1 MKRNSHCLKIFIN
14 LAPFYAEG
22 AGGLRHRSWP
32 YPVLKVCLTPFP
44 FQPKAYRINKT
55 MDVIPAVDIKNGK
68 CVRLFQGR
76 MDSET
81 VFSDD
86 PAAMAKRWEDEGAEF
101 IHIVDLDGAI
111 EKSPQN
117 LGSIRKIINSV
128 DAHIQVGGGIRNE
141 RTIRMFLEIGV
152 KRVVM
157 GTEAIRNPKLVKDAC
172 KEFPGQIVVGIDA
185 RNGWVAIEGW
195 TKTTQIKAVDLAIQ
209 FEDSGVAAI
218 NFTDIHRDGM
228 QTGPN
233 IEETRRL
240 AEAVNIP
247 VVASGGISSIED
259 IQNLMPLE
267 TVGVVGVIIGRAL
280 YSGRLKLKEAIEVLK
295 KQK

>member
-1 MKRNSHCLKIFIN
+1 
-14 LAPFYAEG
+14 
-22 AGGLRHRSWP
+22 
-32 YPVLKVCLTPFP
+32 
-44 FQPKAYRINKT
+44 

-68 CVRLFQGR
+68 CVRLFQGK

-86 PAAMAKRWEDEGAEF
+86 PAAMAKRWADEGAGI
-101 IHIVDLDGAI
+101 IHVVDLDGAI

-117 LGSIRKIINSV
+117 LESITKIINSV
-128 DAHIQVGGGIRNE
+128 DAHIQVGGGIRNQS
-141 RTIRMFLEIGV
+141 TIRMFLEIGV
-152 KRVVM
+152 KRVII

-185 RNGWVAIEGW
+185 INGMAAIEGW

-209 FEDSGVAAI
+209 FEDSGVVAI

-228 QTGPN
+228 ETGPN

-259 IQNLMPLE
+259 ILNLIPLE
-267 TVGVVGVIIGRAL
+267 SVGVVGVITGRAL
-280 YSGRLKLKEAIEVLK
+280 YSGSLNLREAIEVLEK
-295 KQK
+295 TKITRRVNMGI

>member
-1 MKRNSHCLKIFIN
+1 
-14 LAPFYAEG
+14 
-22 AGGLRHRSWP
+22 
-32 YPVLKVCLTPFP
+32 
-44 FQPKAYRINKT
+44 

-128 DAHIQVGGGIRNE
+128 DAQIQVGGGIRNE

-157 GTEAIRNPKLVKDAC
+157 GTEAIRNPKLVKNAC